1 MLVQRSLT
9 SREPFSLWHGPR
21 DHFPQPTL
29 DRVGNYLRR
38 KQGSDWTGRLIG
50 FASYIYIYVCVYI
63 YCIYTYI
70 HISVVSLYKIHG
82 NICHSN
88 IKVVF
93 LFHRS
98 DHPAAGERGVST
110 GALFET
116 ATSMA
121 GHSQWQ
127 TLRLKDAE
135 FVDGRTRTKTLM

>member
-1 MLVQRSLT
+1 MV
-9 SREPFSLWHGPR
+9 
-21 DHFPQPTL
+21 
-29 DRVGNYLRR
+29 
-38 KQGSDWTGRLIG
+38 
-50 FASYIYIYVCVYI
+50 IYVCIYI
-63 YCIYTYI
+63 LYTL
-70 HISVVSLYKIHG
+70 HILY
-82 NICHSN
+82 HST